1 MIVTHY
7 ARTSVRQK
15 SEAEKMQGLQD
26 SFLGLQANKWG
37 IWTLKIY
44 EPSIVGLISWD
55 YNDKYNQQKMRSG
68 STHELL
74 EVRYISHGAWLIFN
88 GDIKLLTTKR
98 TRQLG
103 SGPKIVGE
111 LWTKIRNFRTL
122 TVHHDSVY
130 QTIQNIQN
138 WVLIVV
144 HMSQLDNRI
153 LWLWQSYS
161 VYWVIHES
169 QLDFLDFLGNSS
181 WQVGLTSFM
190 ILSSD
195 IGATH
200 HLHCLGS

>member
-15 SEAEKMQGLQD
+15 SEAAKMQGLQD
-26 SFLGLQANKWG
+26 IFLGLQANKWG

-55 YNDKYNQQKMRSG
+55 YIGKYNQQKMRRSG

-74 EVRYISHGAWLIFN
+74 EVRYMYSHGACRIFN

-103 SGPKIVGE
+103 SGPKIVGA

-122 TVHHDSVY
+122 TVHHDSFY

-144 HMSQLDNRI
+144 HMSQLDHRI
-153 LWLWQSYS
+153 VWLWESYS
-161 VYWVIHES
+161 ELGDPWVTTGFS
-169 QLDFLDFLGNSS
+169 GFSG
-181 WQVGLTSFM
+181 
-190 ILSSD
+190 
-195 IGATH
+195 
-200 HLHCLGS
+200 